1 MGKPQRQGVFC
12 FFVKSLNRGQQTAFD
27 SVLFHFS
34 IIWVCFFFFSLQSP
48 SFHKTRHT
56 LTTPPLTPGAN
67 RGGGASRFPLLQH
80 RDPHAYRA
88 ASLGSESTAGAGH
101 RARLGDGGAGPGG
114 LSGGGRRAA
123 KRGPEGLKAP
133 RSAGGRGASPRA
145 PADATE
151 TPRTPEGSPDP
162 PERRRAPA
170 PQPSSARPPRHGRA
184 PGAGSLPARSGP
196 APRRPGHLGPAAAS
210 PWPQPRRPARPSLSP

>member
-1 MGKPQRQGVFC
+1 MLNLLIE
-12 FFVKSLNRGQQTAFD
+12 LNRQLLIPYYFTSQSSGF
-27 SVLFHFS
+27 VFS
-34 IIWVCFFFFSLQSP
+34 FSP
-48 SFHKTRHT
+48 SSPPPSTRLDNT

-101 RARLGDGGAGPGG
+101 RARLRDGGAGPGG

-133 RSAGGRGASPRA
+133 RSAGGRGASTRA

-170 PQPSSARPPRHGRA
+170 R
-184 PGAGSLPARSGP
+184 GP
-196 APRRPGHLGPAAAS
+196 APRARPGTGAPPA
-210 PWPQPRRPARPSLSP
+210 PARYLRGQALLLVVLAT